1 MKYSKLM
8 KERIR
13 RVRIIFKELGYD
25 LVEGE
30 KNEESFSA
38 AFENEEGFQ
47 GGFFIDSDNKFLEVA
62 FTFSFSQELGSFI
75 QQKLEGMLRVCYEF
89 GCYMNIQQDQE
100 DIEFSIYSKLYYAG
114 LNYYAMKETLRD
126 FQGCIEMLKD
136 LIDLSTEAD
145 QENSV

>member
-47 GGFFIDSDNKFLEVA
+47 GGFFIDNDNKFLEIA

-75 QQKLEGMLRVCYEF
+75 QQRLEDMLRVCYEF
-89 GCYMNIQQDQE
+89 GCYMNIQQDQD

-126 FQGCIEMLKD
+126 FQGCIEILKD
-136 LIDLSTEAD
+136 LVDLSTEAD